1 MIRSMFVLAALGA
14 ALPAQDLNGPQ
25 RLDFQSQ
32 QGPGQAQQGAGE
44 DKDYR
49 RGRTALDKSRWEDAI
64 AAFSDSAA
72 RKGAAADGA
81 LYWKAYAQNR
91 AGQRD
96 AALATLAALRQQY
109 PSSHWLNDAQ
119 ALEVEIHARAGAP
132 VSPAAEPDED
142 LKLIAINSLMQS
154 DPNQALP
161 ILEKLLKS
169 NNSPKLKE
177 RALFVLTQSGSP
189 EARKVLSDIARGASN
204 PDLQRAAIRNMGMM
218 GSDDARRDMASI
230 YASSTDASVKRAIL
244 QAFMVSG
251 SREFLLN
258 AAKTEKDPDL
268 RREAIHELGVSGGQ
282 DELWQ
287 LYQSESSVEAKEEI
301 LKSMFVGGN
310 SAHLVEVARSEKDP
324 RLRLAAIRSLGMMG
338 DHGSGDV
345 LVSIYHSGQDRTVR
359 EAILNAL
366 FIQQNGK
373 ALVDLARN
381 EQDPQMKKQ
390 IVSKLAMVHSKE
402 STDYM
407 LEILK

>member
-1 MIRSMFVLAALGA
+1 MIRSMLILAALA
-14 ALPAQDLNGPQ
+14 TALPAQDFNGP
-25 RLDFQSQ
+25 LGFQAQ
-32 QGPGQAQQGAGE
+32 PGAGQAPQSAGE

-49 RGRTALDKSRWEDAI
+49 RGRTALDASRWEDAI

-109 PSSHWLNDAQ
+109 PSSRWSNDAQ
-119 ALEVEIHARAGAP
+119 ALEVEIHARTGAP
-132 VSPAAEPDED
+132 VNPAAESDDD

-154 DPNQALP
+154 DPKQALP

-169 NNSPKLKE
+169 NSSPKLKY

-189 EARKVLSDIARGASN
+189 EARKVLSGIALGGSN
-204 PDLQRAAIRNMGMM
+204 PDLQRAAIRYMGMM
-218 GSDDARRDMASI
+218 GGDDVRRELASI
-230 YASSTDASVKRAIL
+230 YGSSTDKDVRLAIL

-258 AAKTEKDPDL
+258 AAKIEKDPDL
-268 RREAIHELGVSGGQ
+268 RRAAIHDLGVSGGQ

-287 LYQSESSVEAKEEI
+287 LYQSEGSVENKEEI
-301 LKSMFVGGN
+301 LKAMFVGGN

-381 EQDPQMKKQ
+381 EQDPQMKKE
-390 IVSKLAMVHSKE
+390 IINKLALVHSKE

>member
-1 MIRSMFVLAALGA
+1 MIRSMFILAALA
-14 ALPAQDLNGPQ
+14 AGLPAQDLNGLM
-25 RLDFQSQ
+25 RLSF
-32 QGPGQAQQGAGE
+32 QAQQGAGE
-44 DKDYR
+44 DGDYR
-49 RGRTALDKSRWEDAI
+49 RGRSALDASRWEDAI

-109 PSSHWLNDAQ
+109 PSSRWLNDAQ
-119 ALEVEIHARAGAP
+119 ALEVEIRARDGAP
-132 VSPAAEPDED
+132 VSPAAESDED

-169 NNSPKLKE
+169 NSSPKLKE

-189 EARKVLSDIARGASN
+189 EARKILSSVALGSSN
-204 PDLQRAAIRNMGMM
+204 PDLQRAAIRYMGMM
-218 GSDDARRDMASI
+218 GSADARRELASI
-230 YASSTDASVKRAIL
+230 YASSPDKDIKRTIL
-244 QAFMVSG
+244 KAFMISG

-268 RREAIHELGVSGGQ
+268 RREAIHELGISGGQ
-282 DELWQ
+282 EELWQ
-287 LYQSESSVEAKEEI
+287 LYQGESSVEAKEDI

-310 SAHLVEVARSEKDP
+310 SAHLVDVARTDKDP
-324 RLRLAAIRSLGMMG
+324 RLRIAAIRSLGLMG
-338 DHGSGDV
+338 ENGRGDI
-345 LVSIYHSGQDRTVR
+345 LVSIYRSDQDRTVR
-359 EAILNAL
+359 DAILNAL

-381 EQDPQMKKQ
+381 EHDSQMKKE
-390 IVSKLAMVHSKE
+390 IISKLALVHSKE